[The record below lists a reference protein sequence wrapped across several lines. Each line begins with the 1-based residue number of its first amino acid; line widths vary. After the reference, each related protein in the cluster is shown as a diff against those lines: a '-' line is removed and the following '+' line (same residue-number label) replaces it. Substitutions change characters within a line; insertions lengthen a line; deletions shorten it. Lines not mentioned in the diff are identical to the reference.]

1 MATTQL
7 DSLEIVISTNTKQ
20 ANTGIRSLTKN
31 LTALQTFVSDKLD
44 LGTITTLEEHLQ
56 NISKIDFTNVS
67 QGLKDVVS
75 AFKALQSKALSKGAL
90 KGANL
95 TPAETTPASFDTSYL
110 QEEGTIEMSKTVE
123 WIDPA
128 QAEQTKGVIQ
138 TIIDYF
144 KKLRK
149 ETDQVGDSSKKSA
162 TKFGKLVN
170 AFKRVLFYR
179 VVRRILQ
186 LIAQALKEGIQNMA
200 LFDEDFN
207 KTMSNIKS
215 SITYLKNSLGTLLA
229 PLFEMLE
236 PFIVSILDGLSNVA
250 NKLSEAF
257 SIIAGKDTYT
267 KAIKGAEDYAES
279 LNKIKKTAL
288 GIDELN
294 ILNPQE
300 QGGNFEK
307 AEVEK
312 NELNEALG
320 EFGTQLR
327 GLLGDVF
334 GFLKEYPFGIIGKLL
349 PTILPAILPL
359 IAPIRQIL
367 NIVMDIAGEVLE
379 NIVDILGLIL
389 PPLVKLVEGVLNII
403 IPILN
408 ILKPVITSLFEGVE
422 MIFRI
427 LSPALDIVCD
437 MTKGLF
443 DFVGQV
449 ISILQPIFDVLNWIY
464 EKKGGETIDRITT
477 YGGGNE
483 NGRWDDGYQFGDAIG
498 QVVDWVKDGW
508 NWFKGALGFATGG
521 FPEDGLFF
529 ANHTELIGQFSNGK
543 TAVANNE
550 QIVEGIKEGVYEAMT
565 MANGNN
571 DNKGGTQIVVYLD
584 SNEIAKRVEQ
594 RSLARK
600 DNNIVGGYKYGN

>member
-20 ANTGIRSLTKN
+20 ANQGIRSLTKN
-31 LTALQTFVSDKLD
+31 LDALQTFVSDKLD

-75 AFKALQSKALSKGAL
+75 AFKALQSKALSKGIL
-90 KGANL
+90 KNAPL
-95 TPAETTPASFDTSYL
+95 TPAETTPASYDTSYL
-110 QEEGTIEMSKTVE
+110 QEEGAIEMSKTVE

-312 NELNEALG
+312 SELNEALG

-359 IAPIRQIL
+359 IEPIRKIL
-367 NIVMDIAGEVLE
+367 NILMDIVGEVLE

-422 MIFRI
+422 AIFRI

-464 EKKGGETIDRITT
+464 EKMGGETVDRITT

-483 NGRWDDGYQFGDAIG
+483 NGRWDDGYQFGDALG

-550 QIVEGIKEGVYEAMT
+550 QIVEGIKEGVYEAMIL
-565 MANGNN
+565 AGGNN
-571 DNKGGTQIVVYLD
+571 DKGGIQLAVYLD
-584 SNEIAKRVEQ
+584 SVEIAKRVEQ
-594 RSLARK
+594 RNISRK
-600 DNNIVGGYKYGN
+600 DNNIVGAYKYGS